1 MRNYKTDVALAVTII
16 AAAATVI
23 SLTSHRISSSVG
35 EEDENLSGISAALH
49 TTVENGVVE
58 ENADIDEQ
66 IVSYSTN
73 LNTNS
78 VYDSAE
84 IEEGQYVT
92 FAESSVAIIVDGD
105 MSAVCGKDLINV
117 TKGNSLADGESAEKN
132 NLYVITE
139 ENSGFFAE
147 SSAEF
152 FVKGG
157 YEITESIEE

>member
-1 MRNYKTDVALAVTII
+1 MRNYKTDIAEVVAAIVIVATAV
-16 AAAATVI
+16 
-23 SLTSHRISSSVG
+23 SLTSHRISDQKG
-35 EEDENLSGISAALH
+35 EESLSGISAFLH
-49 TTVENGVVE
+49 TTVEDGVVE
-58 ENADIDEQ
+58 ENEGISEQ
-66 IVSYSTN
+66 IASYSTN

-84 IEEGQYVT
+84 IEQGQYVT
-92 FAESSVAIIVDGD
+92 FAKGSVAVIIDGD
-105 MSAVCGKDLINV
+105 MSAVCGRDLINI
-117 TKGNSLADGESAEKN
+117 TKGNSLADGEMAEKN

-139 ENSGFFAE
+139 DDSGFLAE

>member
-1 MRNYKTDVALAVTII
+1 
-16 AAAATVI
+16 
-23 SLTSHRISSSVG
+23 
-35 EEDENLSGISAALH
+35 
-49 TTVENGVVE
+49 
-58 ENADIDEQ
+58 
-66 IVSYSTN
+66 
-73 LNTNS
+73 
-78 VYDSAE
+78 
-84 IEEGQYVT
+84 
-92 FAESSVAIIVDGD
+92 